1 MKALACNSRHAK
13 HLQEVVQHDASPSE
27 ASTHA
32 MHTPEPDAAAQ
43 TAIVV
48 ADKLPSQLLQQ
59 FGLGLNLDAAQ
70 KQAALE
76 ELVLAVADAG

>member
-1 MKALACNSRHAK
+1 
-13 HLQEVVQHDASPSE
+13 
-27 ASTHA
+27 
-32 MHTPEPDAAAQ
+32 MHTPGPDAAAQ
-43 TAIVV
+43 TSIVV